1 MTDNWHGITL
11 LSIPGKVFLSIILER
26 MRESIDEKLRE
37 EQAGFRPQRS
47 TDHIFT
53 LRTIIEESTER
64 QLSLVI
70 NFVDFQKAFVSFHR
84 PSLWKIL
91 SMYSIPTKY
100 INIIKA
106 FYTDSACCV
115 KTESGNSDWFTV
127 ELG

>member
-1 MTDNWHGITL
+1 
-11 LSIPGKVFLSIILER
+11 
-26 MRESIDEKLRE
+26 MRKSIDEKLRE
-37 EQAGFRPQRS
+37 EQAGFRPQRLT

-64 QLSLVI
+64 QLNLVI
-70 NFVDFQKAFVSFHR
+70 NFVDFQKAFDSLHR

-91 SMYSIPTKY
+91 SMYGIPTKY

-115 KTESGNSDWFTV
+115 KTKSGNSD
-127 ELG
+127 